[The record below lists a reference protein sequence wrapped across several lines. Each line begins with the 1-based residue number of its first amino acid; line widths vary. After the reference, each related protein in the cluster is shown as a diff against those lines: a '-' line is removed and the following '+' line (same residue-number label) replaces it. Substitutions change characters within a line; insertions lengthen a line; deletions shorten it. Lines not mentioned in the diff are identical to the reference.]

1 MPDEK
6 YTRNDLFQ
14 EWHLGSLRRLAVDG
28 LQKMKLSLKSK
39 QVRDR
44 YLNIKK
50 VVCLLDWAMDSLLTP
65 SPHDFPPHF
74 SFKKKIY

>member
-14 EWHLGSLRRLAVDG
+14 EWHFGSLRRLAVDG
-28 LQKMKLSLKSK
+28 LQKMKLSTNPKLLRES
-39 QVRDR
+39 

-50 VVCLLDWAMDSLLTP
+50 GVCPLDWAMVQL
-65 SPHDFPPHF
+65 
-74 SFKKKIY
+74 